1 MEIFFTILI
10 MTLVVSLSGMATR
23 MLPFRVP
30 LPLMQIAL
38 GALLAWPQFGLHVDF
53 NPELFLVLFI
63 PPLLFADGWKTPTSE
78 FLQHGREIIGLALA
92 LVLVTVVGMGFLIY
106 WLVPGIPLVPAF
118 ALAAVLS
125 PTDAVALS
133 GIVGEGRIPKKI
145 MGILQGEALMNDA
158 SGLVSLKFAVAV
170 AMGTMVFSVGGATLS
185 FLSVALG
192 GLAAGVVITLVYG
205 RSLRLMSRWSGD
217 EPATQILLLLW
228 VFTP

>member
-10 MTLVVSLSGMATR
+10 MTLLVSLSGMVTR

-38 GALLAWPQFGLHVDF
+38 GALFAWPQFGLHVDF

-78 FLQHGREIIGLALA
+78 FLQHGREIIGLALV
-92 LVLVTVVGMGFLIY
+92 LVLITVAGIGFLIY

-145 MGILQGEALMNDA
+145 MGILQGL
-158 SGLVSLKFAVAV
+158 
-170 AMGTMVFSVGGATLS
+170 
-185 FLSVALG
+185 
-192 GLAAGVVITLVYG
+192 LAY
-205 RSLRLMSRWSGD
+205 
-217 EPATQILLLLW
+217 
-228 VFTP
+228 